1 MHRIRP
7 AGPQDLGTIADIY
20 ADAVENSLATWDHQ
34 PPDVAAMGELFAARI
49 GAGYPFLAAEDADGK
64 ISGYAYGSPFHP
76 QAGWRY
82 VIEDSIYVA
91 VPCRGRGIGRA
102 LLQGLIEA
110 ATDLG
115 FRQMVA
121 GVSLPGGEGSLA
133 FHQALGFRKVG
144 KFVDA
149 GWKGGR
155 WLTAV
160 YLQRKLGDG
169 AQTAPEMS

>member
-1 MHRIRP
+1 MHRIRT
-7 AGPQDLGTIADIY
+7 AGPRDLGAITDIY
-20 ADAVENSLATWDHQ
+20 AEAVEKSLATWDHQ
-34 PPDVAAMGELFAARI
+34 PLDVATVRELFEARV

-91 VPCRGRGIGRA
+91 VPYRGRGIGRS

-110 ATDLG
+110 AADLG

-144 KFVDA
+144 EFVDA

-160 YLQRKLGDG
+160 YLQRTIGEG
-169 AQTAPEMS
+169 AKTAPEIS